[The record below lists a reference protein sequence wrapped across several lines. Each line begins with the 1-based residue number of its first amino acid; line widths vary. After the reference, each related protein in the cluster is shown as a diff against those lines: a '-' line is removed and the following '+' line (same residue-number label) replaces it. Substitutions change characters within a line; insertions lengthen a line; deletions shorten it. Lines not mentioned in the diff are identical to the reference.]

1 MADKKSPTICAA
13 LIVKNEEAM
22 LARCLDSLKGV
33 DEIVI
38 ADTGSKDSTVEIARK
53 YTDKVYTEY
62 EWEDSFAKAR
72 NFVKG
77 KVPKEYD
84 WILSIDADEVLNESV
99 EEVRKVL
106 AGVGEEYSRVLI
118 TLIGENSNDTHYF
131 PRIFRNDEGV
141 HWGGDAH
148 NYVEDS
154 KGRKQFNAKDMIS
167 TTYGY
172 SPAHQLDPER
182 TLRILKKAVKEDPEL
197 VRERFYLAREYYY
210 KKEWANAIKEYDE
223 YIKRS
228 GYLAEKNDAYLMR
241 ARCFAELGKYNEACD
256 SAWEAIKYNTHFKE
270 AIEFIADHMDEGN
283 AKRWRE
289 FAQGATNQGVLFV
302 REKQVEQDFIVGQ
315 DNRLRPVGEDSM
327 LPMDLNKDGLFYFE
341 NLLQRKDKID
351 VLEWGTGKGTKYFTE
366 LLDNAGVDYT
376 WTGMEHDERWYE
388 QVKQW
393 CGKNKRVKLVLAD
406 KDSEEYLKPEGKFDL
421 IYVDGRNRVKCL
433 QHAKSILNPGGVVL
447 LHDAQRTRYSEGFR
461 GYDWRFIGVEDPLLW
476 HGQLGKM
483 DTIPEIIHQIW
494 IGEKERPEKWMR
506 TWREMN
512 PEFEYKLWTEKEI
525 DDLNLDNRQLYD
537 MYYEEKDYAGCSD
550 IARAQILRDYGG
562 VYIDADMKCTQTIK
576 NAPFMSWDFMTI
588 RAEDGDLRLNNSPL
602 GCIKGHEYLVE
613 LVNRQGK
620 VEEFY
625 PSYEKVGPGLL
636 TEVVDENDHR
646 ILPAYSFAPVFHR
659 GYINQERGI
668 NYAEHYWGSTEEL
681 LLGAKG
687 AKSYKEGVD
696 K

>member
-1 MADKKSPTICAA
+1 MTNKKSPTICAA

-38 ADTGSKDSTVEIARK
+38 ADTGSKDSTVEIAKK

-72 NFVKG
+72 NFVKS

-84 WILSIDADEVLNESV
+84 WILTIDADEVLNEPI
-99 EEVRKVL
+99 EEVRKAL
-106 AGVGEEYSRVLI
+106 AGIGKEYSRVVI
-118 TLIGENSNDTHYF
+118 SLIGENSKDTHYF
-131 PRIFRNDEGV
+131 PRIFRNDDGIY
-141 HWGGDAH
+141 WGGDAH
-148 NYVEDS
+148 NYVED
-154 KGRKQFNAKDMIS
+154 KRNRKQFNGRDLIS

-182 TLRILKKAVKEDPEL
+182 TFRILKKAIKENPEL
-197 VRERFYLAREYYY
+197 TRERFYLAREYYY
-210 KKEWANAIKEYDE
+210 KREWEKAIKEYDE

-228 GYLAEKNDAYLMR
+228 GYLAERNDAYLMR
-241 ARCFAELGKYNEACD
+241 ARCLAELGKYNEACD

-289 FAQGATNQGVLFV
+289 FSQGANNQGVLFI
-302 REKQVEQDFIVGQ
+302 REKQVEKDFVVGE
-315 DNRLRPVGEDSM
+315 DNRLKPVESM

-341 NLLQRKDKID
+341 NLLQRKNKID

-366 LLDNAGVDYT
+366 FLSGIGIDYT

-393 CGKNKRVKLVLAD
+393 CGKNKRVRLVLAD
-406 KDSEEYLKPEGKFDL
+406 KDSEEYLKPKGKFDL

-433 QHAKSILNPGGVVL
+433 QHAKTILKPGGVVL
-447 LHDAQRTRYSEGFR
+447 LHDAQRTRYTEGFR
-461 GYDWRFIGVEDPLLW
+461 GYDWRYIGTEDPLLW
-476 HGQLGKM
+476 HGQLTPM
-483 DTIPEIIHQIW
+483 NTIPEVIHQIW
-494 IGEKERPEKWMR
+494 IGEKERPEKWMK

-525 DDLNLDNRQLYD
+525 DELGLEVRELYD
-537 MYYEEKDYAGCSD
+537 RYYKEKDYAGCSD

-562 VYIDADMKCTQTIK
+562 IYVDADMVCTYPIK
-576 NAPFMSWDFMTI
+576 NAPFMAWDFMTI

-602 GCIKGHEYLVE
+602 GCVKGHGKLVE
-613 LVNRQGK
+613 LVKRQK
-620 VEEFY
+620 EVKEFY
-625 PSYEKVGPGLL
+625 PSYEKVGPGLV
-636 TEVVDENDHR
+636 TEVVGEDDR
-646 ILPAYSFAPVFHR
+646 ILPAYSFAPTFHR
-659 GYINQERGI
+659 GHTNQEVGI
-668 NYAEHYWGSTEEL
+668 NYAEHYWSSTQEL
-681 LLGAKG
+681 RPDFKG
-687 AKSYKEGVD
+687 TKNYSEGVD